1 MSARTLLVVFTLAAV
16 CLAGCSGRR
25 SGPYQP
31 LEENVRDPREADRLN
46 SEASAAMASNP
57 ARAERLLRDALTA
70 DLYHGAAHNN
80 LGVLFLQQG
89 RLYEAAGEFEWAA
102 KLMPGH
108 PDPRLNLA
116 LTLEKAGRTDEALEA
131 YGSTLDVSPEHVP
144 TMQAL
149 ARLQVRAG
157 RDDHRTP
164 DLLREIAMRGE
175 TDLWRDWARG
185 QMTRLGHVSP

>member
-1 MSARTLLVVFTLAAV
+1 MEV
-16 CLAGCSGRR
+16 
-25 SGPYQP
+25 
-31 LEENVRDPREADRLN
+31 
-46 SEASAAMASNP
+46 NP

-80 LGVLFLQQG
+80 LGVIFLGQG
-89 RLYEAAGEFEWAA
+89 RLYEAAGEFEFAA

-116 LTLEKAGRTDEALEA
+116 LTLERAGRPGEAIDAYGSALEA
-131 YGSTLDVSPEHVP
+131 SPEQAP

-157 RDDHRTP
+157 RDDQRTP

-175 TDLWRDWARG
+175 SEMWRDWART
-185 QMTRLGHVSP
+185 QMTRLGHRSP